1 MFRRQITMQAATG
14 DGGAGGGDAAPPPT
28 SVTIEQVN
36 ELVNKALGARD
47 KRFETKV
54 TEMFG
59 NFGKTLEERLAAMA
73 PKAPEE
79 QPQGDKKVDPELVK
93 LRQMFEA
100 QNKVLEAEKAARL
113 TAEAKSRSEKAA
125 ALLQSA
131 IGKHVRPEAAQ
142 VLIKAFRADLEF
154 DGDEP
159 TLPLPDGTGRSTID
173 AAIAAWA
180 KSDDAKAFLPAPTSG
195 GSGAPRTQA
204 TGGPRLSRDP
214 ETVPASQWTTDERA
228 EMVRRNQARLAEA
241 QQKNPLAFG

>member
-1 MFRRQITMQAATG
+1 MFQRQITMQAATG
-14 DGGAGGGDAAPPPT
+14 DGGAGGGDAPAPT

-59 NFGKTLEERLAAMA
+59 NFGKTLEDRLAAMA

-100 QNKVLEAEKAARL
+100 QNKVLEAEKSARL
-113 TAEAKSRSEKAA
+113 AAEAKSRSEKAA
-125 ALLQSA
+125 AQLQSTL
-131 IGKHVRPEAAQ
+131 GKHVRPEAAS
-142 VLIKAFRADLEF
+142 VLIKAFRADIEF

-159 TLPLPDGTGRSTID
+159 TLPLPDGSGRTSIE

-180 KSDDAKAFLPAPTSG
+180 KSDDAKAFVPAPSSG
-195 GSGAPRTQA
+195 GSGAPRAVSAAGSRA
-204 TGGPRLSRDP
+204 TRDP
-214 ETVPASQWTTDERA
+214 TTVPASQWTTEDRA
-228 EMVRRNQARLAEA
+228 EMIRRNQAEMAERQA
-241 QQKNPLAFG
+241 KNPLGFG